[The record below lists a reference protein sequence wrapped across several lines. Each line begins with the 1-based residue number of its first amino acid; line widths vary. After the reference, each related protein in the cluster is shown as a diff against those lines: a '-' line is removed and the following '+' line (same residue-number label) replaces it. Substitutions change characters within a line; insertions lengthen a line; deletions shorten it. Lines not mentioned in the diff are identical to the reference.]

1 MQILIV
7 EDDIRLA
14 QALDHILQE
23 NGYDTDVVRD
33 GVSGLDYAASALYD
47 VIILDVML
55 PKKDGFAV
63 VSELR
68 RAGIG
73 TPVLLL
79 TARDA
84 VTDKIMGLDS
94 GADDYMTKPFAPAE
108 LLAHLRAL
116 TRRQGDVLFETLSTG
131 GLTLNLESFDLSCGA
146 KTIHLSYKE
155 FCLAKVL
162 MANAGQVVSKDMLIT
177 KVWGPESSAE
187 DNNVEAYISF
197 LRKKMRFLGSL
208 ARIETL
214 RRAGYRFVG
223 EDSAPQKDQEPQED
237 TQPC

>member
-14 QALDHILQE
+14 QALEHILQE

-33 GVSGLDYAASALYD
+33 GVSGLDYAASDLYD

-63 VSELR
+63 VSDLR
-68 RAGIG
+68 RQGIA
-73 TPVLLL
+73 TPVILL

-84 VTDKIMGLDS
+84 VTDKITGLDS

-116 TRRQGDVLFETLSTG
+116 TRRQGDVLFETLSAE
-131 GLTLNLESFDLSCGA
+131 GLVLNLESFDLSYGA

-155 FCLAKVL
+155 FCLAKVF

-187 DNNVEAYISF
+187 DNNVEAYVSF
-197 LRKKMRFLGSL
+197 LRKKMRFLGAP

-214 RRAGYRFVG
+214 RRAGYRFIA
-223 EDSAPQKDQEPQED
+223 EEKAQQEG